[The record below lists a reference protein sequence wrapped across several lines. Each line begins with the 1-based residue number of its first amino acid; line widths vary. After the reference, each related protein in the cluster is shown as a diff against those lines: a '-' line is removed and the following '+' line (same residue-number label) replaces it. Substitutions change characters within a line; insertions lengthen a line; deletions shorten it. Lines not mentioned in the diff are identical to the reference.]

1 MRDFDVAE
9 LQSFLTKHNIA
20 YDTVPKETAAKAED
34 EPAKAEQGNRLYY
47 SQLCSCVSVAPADGA
62 PVAPASGGEAP
73 VVAPVTAA
81 APAGGDEVKPRGC
94 KAMLQ
99 KDTMEG
105 LKDEECGKD
114 VVDGQAGLCL

>member
-1 MRDFDVAE
+1 M
-9 LQSFLTKHNIA
+9 S
-20 YDTVPKETAAKAED
+20 AA
-34 EPAKAEQGNRLYY
+34 P
-47 SQLCSCVSVAPADGA
+47 VDGA

-73 VVAPVTAA
+73 APVAPVDAA
-81 APAGGDEVKPRGC
+81 APAGDDEVKPRGC